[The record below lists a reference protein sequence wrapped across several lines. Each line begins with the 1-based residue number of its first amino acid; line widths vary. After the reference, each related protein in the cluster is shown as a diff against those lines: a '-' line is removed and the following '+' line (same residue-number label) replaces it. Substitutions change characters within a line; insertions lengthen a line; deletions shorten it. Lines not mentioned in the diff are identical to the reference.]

1 MVECL
6 DTSGEEI
13 DVNYTLE
20 RVKSG
25 ITGPKSGTKCKVSE
39 VIQSKSGKL
48 KCYQDM
54 GSERTCK
61 NYKIESIP
69 VRPGPSIPGT
79 PTQQADPDSET
90 KPWWFVRNTII
101 KFITTIADRS
111 SPTKDKNITIGC
123 NDTVR
128 EFSPNISLY
137 EIDDDGIISR
147 DRRKYTISDNMN
159 KYDFYLELQNER
171 YLKRGLQKIFDQW
184 HQLIN
189 GLNDTVNAL
198 KIIDGLKKAEYTITL
213 FDLIEFLNSPEHSIA
228 LFIKYLFNPIGKHR
242 NECAEV
248 AQYTALIGIIASLDS
263 ITTDEE
269 FVEATARVKQNL
281 RDIDINEG
289 DFIDFYVGYIDRK
302 KRREARE
309 LEQDLSRREREV
321 AEVAAVKEGR
331 SKRRGGL
338 KKTKRKNKKNI
349 SKKRRTNKKTKK
361 NKRKKNTKRR

>member
-13 DVNYTLE
+13 DVNYKLE
-20 RVKSG
+20 RVTRG
-25 ITGPKSGTKCKVSE
+25 LTGPKRGTKCKVGK
-39 VIQSKSGKL
+39 VIQSKL
-48 KCYQDM
+48 KCYHDM
-54 GSERTCK
+54 GTERTCK

-79 PTQQADPDSET
+79 PTQQADPGSVT

-123 NDTVR
+123 DDTVLK
-128 EFSPNISLY
+128 FSPTISLY

-147 DRRKYTISDNMN
+147 DRRSYTIIDNMN
-159 KYDFYLELQNER
+159 NYDFYLELQNER

-184 HQLIN
+184 YQLIN
-189 GLNDTVNAL
+189 ERDTVNDAK
-198 KIIDGLKKAEYTITL
+198 KIIVGLQKAKYTITL
-213 FDLIEFLNSPEHSIA
+213 FDLIEFLNSTEHSIV
-228 LFIKYLFNPIGKHR
+228 LFIKYLFNRIDEHR
-242 NECAEV
+242 NECAEE
-248 AQYTALIGIIASLDS
+248 AQYLALIRIIDRLDS
-263 ITTDEE
+263 ITTDAE
-269 FVEATARVKQNL
+269 FVEVKERVK
-281 RDIDINEG
+281 RDLDVIKINEG
-289 DFIDFYVGYIDRK
+289 DFMDFCVGYIDRK
-302 KRREARE
+302 RRREERE
-309 LEQDLSRREREV
+309 LVQDLSRREI
-321 AEVAAVKEGR
+321 AAAAVKKGR
-331 SKRRGGL
+331 STRRGGL

>member
-6 DTSGEEI
+6 DSSRNHI

-25 ITGPKSGTKCKVSE
+25 LTGPKSGTKCKVSE
-39 VIQSKSGKL
+39 VIQSKPSKL
-48 KCYQDM
+48 KCYHDM

-79 PTQQADPDSET
+79 PTQQADTDSET

-101 KFITTIADRS
+101 KFITTIVDVS

-198 KIIDGLKKAEYTITL
+198 KIIDGLQKAKYTITL

-228 LFIKYLFNPIGKHR
+228 LFIKYLFNPIGKHQ

-248 AQYTALIGIIASLDS
+248 AQYTALIGIIDSLNNVS
-263 ITTDEE
+263 TDAE
-269 FVEATARVKQNL
+269 FVEAKERVKL
-281 RDIDINEG
+281 DLDVIKINED

-309 LEQDLSRREREV
+309 LERDLSRRER
-321 AEVAAVKEGR
+321 EVAAVKEGR

-338 KKTKRKNKKNI
+338 KKTKRKKNK